1 MPFLLTAV
9 LADGFYTDQI
19 LPCQQRLW
27 SNITSIRQLGNNE
40 LKGLKFISRSILLQ
54 SELQYT
60 KWGDWCSLSHI
71 SNKWRA
77 SPCPYTNIII
87 IERYRC
93 WNTSTYAPQ
102 RWYLTINRVLTLIS
116 KTLYVFICAIVTQHW
131 SWIFKFLTAR
141 QLFSP
146 HEGDITI
153 RKSYSKTIVM
163 EMMFHKHPS
172 RHLNYSNC
180 MFRPLSW

>member
-131 SWIFKFLTAR
+131 SWLVMDIQVLNWNVGIQPTGRRYHNQAKWFNDYF
-141 QLFSP
+141 
-146 HEGDITI
+146 HEDEAPWT
-153 RKSYSKTIVM
+153 
-163 EMMFHKHPS
+163 
-172 RHLNYSNC
+172 
-180 MFRPLSW
+180 